1 MLGYGQFNDDFSDG
15 DISTNPTWSGEIQ
28 KFSVTSGELELKDI
42 NNTGEAYLIT
52 VSSASQNAVWEFY
65 HRYESN
71 PSSSNRAEVYLMSDQ
86 SDLTG
91 PLNGYYLRIGE
102 QSGNT
107 DQLKLFRQT
116 GSNSSEILATAP
128 GSALNASDE
137 VNIRIRVTRDNLGNW
152 EILADKE
159 GGTNLVSL
167 GTVNDNTYNLSLFSG
182 VRIKYTSTRS
192 EGFFF
197 FDDFVVTGE
206 GIMDSIAPTVLLL
219 DVLSDSSLLIEFS
232 EALDPVTVL
241 DNTSYMVNSGINLP
255 ADVELVSADE
265 VRLTFGSSFQSG
277 VNYEITISG
286 VSDLSGN
293 VMETVTLPFSYFETV
308 PAAFNDVII
317 TEIHAAPKDFTTV
330 PNVEFI
336 EIYNATNKAFQLE
349 NWTLQDASATG
360 IADFPTKIL
369 VPGAYAV
376 VCNEQFVDL
385 FSGFGEVI
393 GVDGLPTLNDSG
405 DELTLRDENGKL
417 IFNITYSSAFYRDN
431 IKDDGGWSLEM
442 IDTDFPCLEAVNWKA
457 SVDPSGGTP
466 ARENSVIG
474 SLADNEP
481 IQLIDVEVVDSA
493 NITAVFNEKINLSA
507 LNNLTISIDNGLG
520 AIVDFTVLEPELN
533 RIAIELPGFLVA
545 NTIYTITVS
554 QLFDC
559 EGNEIGVANSWE
571 FGLPLSI
578 EVGDL
583 LINEV
588 LFNPYSGQVD
598 FVELYN
604 TSDKLLSTKDLILAE
619 ADVFMPDSITT
630 FQNLSETRKLIFPND
645 FIVLTQDP
653 DLVKQAYYV
662 ESPSKFVEIAST
674 VNYDDKEGVVVL
686 LRSDLTILDRL
697 SYSEDWHNE
706 IIDDKNGVSLER
718 ISISKPTQDQNNWNS
733 ASTNVGY
740 ATPTYLNSST
750 TEIVSG
756 DEINVSPE
764 VISPDNDGFEDFA
777 IVSYKL
783 NNIEFVAN
791 LRIFDSN
798 GREVNHLVRN
808 ETLGTEGF
816 FKWDGTN
823 EAGEKVRTGLYI
835 ILIDLF
841 DLDGNT
847 KKYKKQIAV
856 ATK

>member
-1 MLGYGQFNDDFSDG
+1 M
-15 DISTNPTWSGEIQ
+15 
-28 KFSVTSGELELKDI
+28 
-42 NNTGEAYLIT
+42 
-52 VSSASQNAVWEFY
+52 
-65 HRYESN
+65 
-71 PSSSNRAEVYLMSDQ
+71 
-86 SDLTG
+86 
-91 PLNGYYLRIGE
+91 
-102 QSGNT
+102 
-107 DQLKLFRQT
+107 
-116 GSNSSEILATAP
+116 
-128 GSALNASDE
+128 
-137 VNIRIRVTRDNLGNW
+137 
-152 EILADKE
+152 
-159 GGTNLVSL
+159 
-167 GTVNDNTYNLSLFSG
+167 
-182 VRIKYTSTRS
+182 
-192 EGFFF
+192 
-197 FDDFVVTGE
+197 
-206 GIMDSIAPTVLLL
+206 
-219 DVLSDSSLLIEFS
+219 
-232 EALDPVTVL
+232 
-241 DNTSYMVNSGINLP
+241 
-255 ADVELVSADE
+255 
-265 VRLTFGSSFQSG
+265 
-277 VNYEITISG
+277 
-286 VSDLSGN
+286 
-293 VMETVTLPFSYFETV
+293 
-308 PAAFNDVII
+308 
-317 TEIHAAPKDFTTV
+317 
-330 PNVEFI
+330 
-336 EIYNATNKAFQLE
+336 
-349 NWTLQDASATG
+349 
-360 IADFPTKIL
+360 
-369 VPGAYAV
+369 
-376 VCNEQFVDL
+376 
-385 FSGFGEVI
+385 
-393 GVDGLPTLNDSG
+393 
-405 DELTLRDENGKL
+405 
-417 IFNITYSSAFYRDN
+417 
-431 IKDDGGWSLEM
+431 
-442 IDTDFPCLEAVNWKA
+442 
-457 SVDPSGGTP
+457 
-466 ARENSVIG
+466 
-474 SLADNEP
+474 ADNEP

-507 LNNLTISIDNGLG
+507 LNNLSISIDNGLG
-520 AIVDFTVLEPELN
+520 AIVDFTVVEPELN
-533 RIAIELPGFLVA
+533 RIAIELPVFLVA

-619 ADVFMPDSITT
+619 ADVFMPDSVTT

-662 ESPSKFVEIAST
+662 ESPSKFVQISST

-686 LRSDLTILDRL
+686 FRSDLTVLDRL

-777 IVSYKL
+777 IISYKL